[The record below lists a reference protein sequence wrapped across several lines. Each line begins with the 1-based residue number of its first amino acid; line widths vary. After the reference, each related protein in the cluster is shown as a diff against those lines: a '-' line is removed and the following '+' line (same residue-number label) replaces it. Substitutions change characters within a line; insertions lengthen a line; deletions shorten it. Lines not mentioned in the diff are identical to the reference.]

1 MRNPTY
7 TSELKS
13 IEAIEEETSQAAYSR
28 NLTESTT
35 PKFKGPAVRIMN
47 NLNPANPYFTFQDD
61 FIPVKILAGNHIF
74 ERLAPQRT
82 SIIFGVTELPWAVAA
97 YRIDGL
103 IVQLEPNLDEVDA
116 IAIEDSGKARLV
128 RDNTVVYQLN
138 YTIPPDITGLHS
150 NFFYRC
156 PECNGH
162 IYECTHLRIESRDEG
177 EPSSLSSVTSEFTI
191 CPTCGGKIQH
201 LAPGISFCL
210 DCDWEHGLKPIP
222 R

>member
-1 MRNPTY
+1 
-7 TSELKS
+7 
-13 IEAIEEETSQAAYSR
+13 
-28 NLTESTT
+28 
-35 PKFKGPAVRIMN
+35 MN
-47 NLNPANPYFTFQDD
+47 DLNPANSYFTFQDG
-61 FIPVKILAGNHIF
+61 FVPVKILAGNHIF

-97 YRIDGL
+97 YRIDQL

-128 RDNTVVYQLN
+128 RDNTVIYELDCI
-138 YTIPPDITGLHS
+138 IPPDITGLHS

-162 IYECTHLRIESRDEG
+162 VYECTHLRIGHRKADES
-177 EPSSLSSVTSEFTI
+177 SSLPSVTSEITV
-191 CPTCGGKIQH
+191 CPACGGKIQH
-201 LAPGISFCL
+201 LAREISFCL
-210 DCDWEHGLKPIP
+210 DCDWEHGLEPIT

>member
-1 MRNPTY
+1 
-7 TSELKS
+7 
-13 IEAIEEETSQAAYSR
+13 
-28 NLTESTT
+28 
-35 PKFKGPAVRIMN
+35 MN
-47 NLNPANPYFTFQDD
+47 NLNTANLHFTFQDD
-61 FIPVKILAGNHIF
+61 FVPVKVLAGNHIF

-97 YRIDGL
+97 YRIEGL
-103 IVQLEPNLDEVDA
+103 VVQLEPNLDETDA

-128 RDNTVVYQLN
+128 RDNSVIYELDCI
-138 YTIPPDITGLHS
+138 IPPDITGLHS

-162 IYECTHLRIESRDEG
+162 IYECTHLRINNRTEEESSPA
-177 EPSSLSSVTSEFTI
+177 PSVASEFTV

-210 DCDWEHGLKPIP
+210 DCDWEHGLEPIT

>member
-1 MRNPTY
+1 
-7 TSELKS
+7 
-13 IEAIEEETSQAAYSR
+13 
-28 NLTESTT
+28 
-35 PKFKGPAVRIMN
+35 MN
-47 NLNPANPYFTFQDD
+47 NLNPANPYFTFQDN
-61 FIPVKILAGNHIF
+61 FVPVKILAGSHIF

-97 YRIDGL
+97 YRIDRI
-103 IVQLEPNLDEVDA
+103 IVQLEPNLGDGDA
-116 IAIEDSGKARLV
+116 IAIADSGKARLV
-128 RDNTVVYQLN
+128 RDSAVIYELDC
-138 YTIPPDITGLHS
+138 IISPEITGLHS

-162 IYECTHLRIESRDEG
+162 IYECTHLRIGNHDRH
-177 EPSSLSSVTSEFTI
+177 EPPPMPSGPSEFTA

-210 DCDWEHGLKPIP
+210 DCDWEHGLEPIA